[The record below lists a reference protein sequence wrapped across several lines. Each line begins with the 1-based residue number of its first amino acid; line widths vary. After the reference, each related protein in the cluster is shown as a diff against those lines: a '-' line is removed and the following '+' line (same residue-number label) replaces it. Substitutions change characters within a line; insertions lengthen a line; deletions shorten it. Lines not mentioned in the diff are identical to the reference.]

1 MPNSIRAATDKSPA
15 DVPND
20 IKNWLQI
27 EKWGTT
33 QNPHTYTY
41 IHTSKLTR
49 KKERELKNVEFT
61 SSLLLRIERQRAKTF
76 TRMHT
81 DDDHHS
87 KACKQSERHAEAKQ
101 QAPHSQHTER
111 KERRRSQREL
121 EFTTRALHSLITV
134 YTRSVQAA
142 EEAQAAQECFQ
153 PALGS

>member
-1 MPNSIRAATDKSPA
+1 MYP
-15 DVPND
+15 
-20 IKNWLQI
+20 
-27 EKWGTT
+27 TT
-33 QNPHTYTY
+33 LKIGYKLRSEEPPKTHTHTHTYT
-41 IHTSKLTR
+41 HPKLTR
-49 KKERELKNVEFT
+49 KKERESKNVEFT
-61 SSLLLRIERQRAKTF
+61 SPLLLRIERQQRAKTF